1 MSLASPAFQLHQHQ
15 HLASGGGD
23 GQIGMGGPG
32 STEVIKSELSVLTL
46 EGAALQHGLIPINLL
61 RAACPPEP
69 EKVLRRLGRMPA
81 TAEPWLPV
89 SSIGPLLVMAHYNPK
104 ATDVWGVPAAFVVR
118 VLISKEQY
126 DASLEDLVRRCQRN
140 PISSQ
145 NALERLEIP
154 RFSELGLET
163 TFEWLL
169 RHYPYDDA
177 DRTRLGTFYEEL
189 RGKKSKLTVADFST
203 FQRNLGIALQYLAGD
218 GKVFV
223 YNAQDA
229 PRQEMFPHHLLE
241 RHNVYPLFAGRQCVY
256 LLSESQDNYAF
267 EDEWHSLGTHAARI
281 IYVLGDAVS
290 IREAIARAASSFD
303 PHAVSQVDTR
313 MTETDDQNIVEISA
327 EDMARVNPQN
337 PNHTAEE
344 FVQWALFTAIR
355 CRASDLHLEKFYN
368 MTRFRARID
377 GSLKVI
383 LTAPEDMLPRFVAL
397 IKNYSNMSQTR
408 QEAQDGRFSVRVG
421 RRRLDVR
428 VAAVPTRRDFQK
440 VIMRFLDKQDGVRRL
455 SDFNLSQR
463 QTDIFTRVMRRDQ
476 GLVLVT
482 GPTGSGKTTTLYA
495 LLNSVNDVDVNIQTI
510 EDPIEYEVEGINQTQ
525 TNPTYDLTFAN
536 GLRALL
542 RADPDIILIGESR
555 DTETAQAAVNAALT
569 GHLVL
574 TTLHANDSIR
584 AVSRLL
590 SMGVEKYLVA
600 DSLALSQAQ
609 RLVRRLCGYCK
620 RPVAAAQDFQE
631 HLYRQ
636 GIITAPL
643 TQPINE
649 KVGCSECHGTG
660 YSGRL
665 ALMELCETTDEL
677 RDLVEQGAPQ
687 SVMRTAAMKGG
698 FRSLYQEGLN
708 QILAGHTTME
718 EIRCLAYTA
727 V

>member
-1 MSLASPAFQLHQHQ
+1 MTIAPPASQTDTAPTQL
-15 HLASGGGD
+15 L
-23 GQIGMGGPG
+23 MGGSK
-32 STEVIKSELSVLTL
+32 STSSLPETAVLTL
-46 EGAALQHGLIPINLL
+46 EGLALQNSMMPITLL
-61 RAACPPEP
+61 RESCPPDA
-69 EKVLRRLGRMPA
+69 EKTLRKLGRMPQ

-89 SSIGPLLVMAHYNPK
+89 ATVGPLLVMAHYNPR
-104 ATDVWGVPAAFVVR
+104 AGDLWGVPLALTVR
-118 VLISKEQY
+118 VLISQEQY
-126 DASLEDLVRRCQRN
+126 AKTRQDLVSRCQHTPIAQTN
-140 PISSQ
+140 PIEVVQ
-145 NALERLEIP
+145 VP
-154 RFSELGLET
+154 RFSDMGLEG

-169 RHYPYDDA
+169 KNYPYDPSEVTRF
-177 DRTRLGTFYEEL
+177 RTFFKDL
-189 RGKKSKLTVADFST
+189 KSKKATLEATDYAGM
-203 FQRNLGIALQYLAGD
+203 QRNLGVALTYLVSNGRTL
-218 GKVFV
+218 V
-223 YNAQDA
+223 YNAQEA
-229 PRQEMFPHHLLE
+229 PRQQTFPHHLLE
-241 RHNVYPLFAGRQCVY
+241 RHNMYPLFTGRQCVY
-256 LLSESQDNYAF
+256 LMSDSQDNYAF
-267 EDEWHSLGTHAARI
+267 EDEWLSLGSLAVKI
-281 IYVLGDAVS
+281 IYVLADPAS
-290 IREAIARAASSFD
+290 IREAIARAAANFD
-303 PHAVSQVDTR
+303 PNSVAKVETTQVGER
-313 MTETDDQNIVEISA
+313 DDENIVDINA

-344 FVQWALFTAIR
+344 LMQWALFTSIR
-355 CRASDLHLEKFYN
+355 CRASDLHVEKFHN
-368 MTRFRARID
+368 VCRFRARID
-377 GSLKVI
+377 GNLKVI
-383 LTAPEDMLPRFVAL
+383 LTAPEDLLPRFVAL
-397 IKNYSNMSQTR
+397 VKNWSNMSQTR
-408 QEAQDGRFSVRVG
+408 QEAQDGRFAMRVG

-463 QTDIFTRVMRRDQ
+463 QLDIFNRVMHRDQ

-555 DTETAQAAVNAALT
+555 DAETAQAAINASLT

-620 RPVAAAQDFQE
+620 RPAQADQEMQE
-631 HLYRQ
+631 HMFKQ
-636 GIITAPL
+636 GVITAPL
-643 TQPINE
+643 TQPIYE
-649 KVGCSECHGTG
+649 KVGCQECHSTG
-660 YSGRL
+660 YSGRV
-665 ALMELCETTDEL
+665 ALMELCETSDEL
-677 RDLVEQGAPQ
+677 RDLIEQGAPQ
-687 SVMRTAAMKGG
+687 SAMRAAALKSG
-698 FRSLYQEGLN
+698 FRSLYQEGLV
-708 QILAGHTTME
+708 QVMAGNTTMD

-727 V
+727 I